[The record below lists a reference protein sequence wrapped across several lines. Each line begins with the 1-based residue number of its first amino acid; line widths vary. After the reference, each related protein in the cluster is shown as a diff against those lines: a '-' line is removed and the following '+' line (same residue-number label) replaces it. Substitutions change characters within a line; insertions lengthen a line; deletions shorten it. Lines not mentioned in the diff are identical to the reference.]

1 MKTAYM
7 KETPSNCLCGILRCT
22 HGTQEPRHSL
32 KSLRAAQRNESPMRA
47 FIRRFRKTAVILL
60 TVAIFVAPAAARKND
75 DVENIGNRRVA
86 GGRVYGILPNM
97 ITIEKEIEL
106 GREVAAE
113 FEQTAILLDDPVINE
128 YIDRISQNIIRH
140 SDAKIPFHVKVV
152 DTDEVNA
159 FAFPGGFFY
168 VNKGLILEAENES
181 ELAGVI
187 AHEISHVIAR
197 HATVRMSKGQYLE
210 IAAIPAM
217 IFGGYWTQMALQ
229 NGLGLV
235 INLELL
241 GVTRES
247 EREADQLGLQ
257 YAWNTGYDPNGFV
270 TFFEKLQAE
279 EKNKPSRLAGWFR
292 THPSTEDRIV
302 ASLDEQR
309 HLPEKDGY
317 VINTSEFDRI
327 KARLQ
332 AIDDAQKTEEE
343 RDPNEARRP
352 TLRRR
357 VEDGAPNPD
366 DPEGSGGDDGAPAPK
381 RTRPTLRRP
390 GDETPE

>member
-1 MKTAYM
+1 MKKACV
-7 KETPSNCLCGILRCT
+7 KI
-22 HGTQEPRHSL
+22 
-32 KSLRAAQRNESPMRA
+32 
-47 FIRRFRKTAVILL
+47 IVLL
-60 TVAIFVAPAAARKND
+60 LAITIFVSPAIARKNG
-75 DVENIGNRRVA
+75 DVEKIGNRRIT
-86 GGRVYGILPNM
+86 GGRVYGIFPNM
-97 ITIEKEIEL
+97 ITLEKEIEL
-106 GREVAAE
+106 GRQVASE
-113 FEQTAILLDDPVINE
+113 FEQTAFLLEDRVVNE
-128 YIDRISQNIIRH
+128 YIDRLTQNIVRH

-181 ELAGVI
+181 ELVGVI
-187 AHEISHVIAR
+187 AHEISHIIAR
-197 HATVRMSKGQYLE
+197 HATVRMSKGQYLQ

-217 IFGGYWTQMALQ
+217 VFGGYWAQMALQ
-229 NGLGLV
+229 NGLGLA

-247 EREADQLGLQ
+247 EREADQLGVQ
-257 YAWNTGYDPNGFV
+257 YAWNAGYDPNGFV
-270 TFFEKLQAE
+270 TFFEKLKAQ
-279 EKNKPSRLAGWFR
+279 EKDNHSRLAGWFR

-302 ASLDEQR
+302 ASMDEQR
-309 HLPEKDGY
+309 YLPEKDSY
-317 VINTSEFDRI
+317 IINTSEFDRM

-332 AIDDAQKTEEE
+332 AIDDAQKAEEE
-343 RDPNEARRP
+343 RDPDEIRRP

-366 DPEGSGGDDGAPAPK
+366 NPEGTIDDGGNAPQ

-390 GDETPE
+390 GDEASE

>member
-1 MKTAYM
+1 MKTVCTKKAPIQYSRGM
-7 KETPSNCLCGILRCT
+7 VRKAQEARPLGYKAAEGASVAKSN
-22 HGTQEPRHSL
+22 EPE
-32 KSLRAAQRNESPMRA
+32 RAVAPY
-47 FIRRFRKTAVILL
+47 FRKTAVILL
-60 TVAIFVAPAAARKND
+60 AVAVFVTPGAARKND
-75 DVENIGNRRVA
+75 NVENIGNRRVS
-86 GGRVYGILPNM
+86 GGRVYGIFPNM
-97 ITIEKEIEL
+97 VTIEKEIEL

-113 FEQTAILLDDPVINE
+113 FEQTAIMLDDPVINE
-128 YIDRISQNIIRH
+128 YIDRISQNIVRH

-168 VNKGLILEAENES
+168 VNKGLVLEAENES

-197 HATVRMSKGQYLE
+197 HATVRMSKGEYLQ

-229 NGLGLV
+229 NGLGLA

-279 EKNKPSRLAGWFR
+279 EKNRPGRLAGWFR

-309 HLPEKDGY
+309 YLPEKDSY
-317 VINTSEFDRI
+317 IINTSEFDRI

-332 AIDDAQKTEEE
+332 AIDEAQKAEEE
-343 RDPNEARRP
+343 RDPNEVRRP

-366 DPEGSGGDDGAPAPK
+366 DPEGSGDDGGTAPK

>member
-1 MKTAYM
+1 M
-7 KETPSNCLCGILRCT
+7 
-22 HGTQEPRHSL
+22 
-32 KSLRAAQRNESPMRA
+32 
-47 FIRRFRKTAVILL
+47 
-60 TVAIFVAPAAARKND
+60 
-75 DVENIGNRRVA
+75 
-86 GGRVYGILPNM
+86 
-97 ITIEKEIEL
+97 
-106 GREVAAE
+106 E
-113 FEQTAILLDDPVINE
+113 FEQTAVLLDDRVINE
-128 YIDRISQNIIRH
+128 YVDRITQNIVRH

-187 AHEISHVIAR
+187 AHEISHIIAR
-197 HATVRMSKGQYLE
+197 HATVRMSKGQLLE

-229 NGLGLV
+229 NGLGLA

-247 EREADQLGLQ
+247 EREADQLGIQ

-292 THPSTEDRIV
+292 THPSTEDRII
-302 ASLDEQR
+302 ASMDEQR
-309 HLPEKDGY
+309 HLPEKDSY
-317 VINTSEFDRI
+317 IVNTSEFERI

-332 AIDDAQKTEEE
+332 AIEDAQRAEEE
-343 RDPNEARRP
+343 RNPDEIKRP

-357 VEDGAPNPD
+357 GEEGAPIPD
-366 DPEGSGGDDGAPAPK
+366 DPDGSGDDGGNPPE
-381 RTRPTLRRP
+381 RRRPTLRRP
-390 GDETPE
+390 GDEAPE

>member
-1 MKTAYM
+1 MKTACV
-7 KETPSNCLCGILRCT
+7 KFAVLLLAATILV
-22 HGTQEPRHSL
+22 P
-32 KSLRAAQRNESPMRA
+32 P
-47 FIRRFRKTAVILL
+47 V
-60 TVAIFVAPAAARKND
+60 AARKND
-75 DVENIGNRRVA
+75 DVENIGNRRIS
-86 GGRVYGILPNM
+86 GGRVYGIFPNM
-97 ITIEKEIEL
+97 VTAEKEIEL
-106 GREVAAE
+106 GRQVAEE
-113 FEQTAILLDDPVINE
+113 FEQTAVLIEDRVINE
-128 YIDRISQNIIRH
+128 YIDRITQNIVKH
-140 SDAKIPFHVKVV
+140 SDAKIPFHVKIV

-181 ELAGVI
+181 ELIGVI

-197 HATVRMSKGQYLE
+197 HATTRMSKGQLLE

-229 NGLGLV
+229 NGLGLAL
-235 INLELL
+235 NLELL

-247 EREADQLGLQ
+247 EREADQLGIQ
-257 YAWNTGYDPNGFV
+257 YAWNANYDPNGFV
-270 TFFEKLQAE
+270 TFFEKLQAQ

-292 THPSTEDRIV
+292 THPSTEDRIL

-309 HLPEKDGY
+309 YLPEKNSY
-317 VINTSEFDRI
+317 IVNTSEFDRI

-332 AIDDAQKTEEE
+332 AIDDAQKAEEE
-343 RDPNEARRP
+343 RDPDEIKRP

-366 DPEGSGGDDGAPAPK
+366 DPEGSGDDGGGSAPK

>member
-1 MKTAYM
+1 MKTAC
-7 KETPSNCLCGILRCT
+7 KKI
-22 HGTQEPRHSL
+22 
-32 KSLRAAQRNESPMRA
+32 
-47 FIRRFRKTAVILL
+47 AVFLL
-60 TVAIFVAPAAARKND
+60 VIAIFVSPAAARKND

-86 GGRVYGILPNM
+86 GGRVFGIFPNM
-97 ITIEKEIEL
+97 ITPEKEIEL
-106 GREVAAE
+106 GREIAEE
-113 FEQTAILLDDPVINE
+113 FEQTAYLLDDPVITE
-128 YIDRISQNIIRH
+128 YIDRITQNIVRH
-140 SDAKIPFHVKVV
+140 SDAKIPFQVKVV

-181 ELAGVI
+181 ELIGVI
-187 AHEISHVIAR
+187 AHEISHIVAR
-197 HATVRMSKGQYLE
+197 HATTRMSKGEYLQ

-217 IFGGYWTQMALQ
+217 IFGGYWAQMALQ
-229 NGLGLV
+229 NGLGIA

-247 EREADQLGLQ
+247 EREADQLGVQ
-257 YAWNTGYDPNGFV
+257 YAWNAGYDPNSFV
-270 TFFEKLQAE
+270 TFFEKLQAQ
-279 EKNKPSRLAGWFR
+279 EKDKPSRLAGWFR

-302 ASLDEQR
+302 ASMDEQR
-309 HLPEKDGY
+309 FLPEKDSY
-317 VINTSEFDRI
+317 IINTSEFDRI

-332 AIDDAQKTEEE
+332 AIDDAQKAEDE
-343 RDPNEARRP
+343 RDADDIKRP

-366 DPEGSGGDDGAPAPK
+366 DPDGSGGSGDDDSGAP
-381 RTRPTLRRP
+381 RRSRPTLRRP

>member
-1 MKTAYM
+1 MKAAYIKM
-7 KETPSNCLCGILRCT
+7 
-22 HGTQEPRHSL
+22 
-32 KSLRAAQRNESPMRA
+32 
-47 FIRRFRKTAVILL
+47 AVILL
-60 TVAIFVAPAAARKND
+60 VAITVFASPAAAARKNG
-75 DVENIGNRRVA
+75 DVENIGNRGTP
-86 GGRVYGILPNM
+86 GGRVWKIFPNM
-97 ITIEKEIEL
+97 ITLEREIEI

-113 FEQTAILLDDPVINE
+113 FEQTAFLLDDPVINE
-128 YIDRISQNIIRH
+128 YVDRITQNIVRH
-140 SDAKIPFHVKVV
+140 SDAKIPFKVKVV
-152 DTDEVNA
+152 DSDEVNA

-197 HATVRMSKGQYLE
+197 HATTRMSKGEYLQ

-229 NGLGLV
+229 NGLGLA

-241 GVTRES
+241 GITRES

-257 YAWNTGYDPNGFV
+257 YAWNTGYDPTGFV
-270 TFFEKLQAE
+270 TLFEKLQAE
-279 EKNKPSRLAGWFR
+279 EKNKPGRLAGWFR

-309 HLPEKDGY
+309 YLPEKDSY
-317 VINTSEFDRI
+317 IVNTAEFDRI
-327 KARLQ
+327 NARLQ
-332 AIDDAQKTEEE
+332 AIDDSQKYDEE
-343 RDPNEARRP
+343 RDINEMKRP

-357 VEDGAPNPD
+357 GEDGAPNPD
-366 DPEGSGGDDGAPAPK
+366 DPDGGSDDGGDSAPK